1 MLDIVTLR
9 TVGAES
15 AEPLVVKGAKSVFVV
30 KEGDSS
36 SSSATEIMGTFGDGS
51 PAVVRT
57 KQGAGHAVYAA
68 FHPGKT

>member
-30 KEGDSS
+30 KEGDS